1 MAEIAVA
8 IGSSHTPGLNHSAE
22 HWLTRADFDRQHIE
36 AHGLGDYDALAR
48 EKASWIG
55 PQLTRELVFERY
67 AACTRA
73 LGTLA
78 ETLAGA
84 EPDAVVII
92 GDDHRE
98 VFSAQH
104 MPAFN
109 IHWAEQIYCPP
120 FTTRQPGR
128 QGVQPEG
135 DLNRDFPLRLQD
147 PPGPPLDQGPAWAPD
162 RPAPESGPHIYPGD
176 TEFAEHL
183 LRSVVQDGFD
193 VSHSR
198 TLRAAGLGHAFDFIV
213 RRILNEEHIPLVP
226 VLLNTYYAPNQPT
239 TGRCYALGRA
249 LRRAIDAWPSD
260 KKVAIIGSGGLTHH
274 IIDEVM
280 DHVIL
285 NGIHDRDVEALTSYP
300 EKVYVDGTSEIKAWI
315 TLAGAMEADDREMQL
330 VEYQPFY
337 RSPAGTGCGNAF
349 AYWR

>member
-22 HWLTRADFDRQHIE
+22 HWLTRAEFDRKHIE
-36 AHGLGDYDALAR
+36 TQGLGDYEALAR
-48 EKASWIG
+48 EKAAWIG
-55 PQLTRELVFERY
+55 PELTRERIFERY
-67 AACTRA
+67 DACTRA

-78 ETLAGA
+78 GTLAEA
-84 EPDAVVII
+84 KADVVVII

-109 IHWAEQIYCPP
+109 IHWAEEIYCPP
-120 FTTRQPGR
+120 FASRQPGM
-128 QGVQPEG
+128 P
-135 DLNRDFPLRLQD
+135 
-147 PPGPPLDQGPAWAPD
+147 APD
-162 RPAPESGPHIYPGD
+162 GPAPESGPHIYPGD

-183 LRSVVQDGFD
+183 LHSVVQDGFD

-213 RRILNEEHIPLVP
+213 RRIMNEERIPLVP

-239 TGRCYALGRA
+239 AARCYALGRA
-249 LRRAIDAWPSD
+249 IRRAIDDWPSD
-260 KKVAIIGSGGLTHH
+260 KRVAIIGSGGLTHH
-274 IIDEVM
+274 IIDEAM
-280 DHVIL
+280 DKVIL

-300 EKVYVDGTSEIKAWI
+300 EQVYVDGTSEIKAWI
-315 TLAGAMEADDREMQL
+315 TLAGVMEEDDREMQL
-330 VEYQPFY
+330 VDYQPFY
-337 RSPAGTGCGNAF
+337 RSPAGTGCANAF
-349 AYWR
+349 VYWR